1 MGSNVVITNFR
12 YLLYFTSVRGGRH
25 GKVVKEN
32 LGEGLSSF
40 PFLSPEL
47 VVPPFSSGV
56 ILVFSVLFQ
65 LGRGHEMAFDSL
77 LTRVVLT
84 ARCEASLME

>member
-1 MGSNVVITNFR
+1 MGGNAVITNFR
-12 YLLYFTSVRGGRH
+12 YLLYFTSVRGGRR

-56 ILVFSVLFQ
+56 ILVSSVLFQ
-65 LGRGHEMAFDSL
+65 HGRGREMSFDS
-77 LTRVVLT
+77 VLT
-84 ARCEASLME
+84 SGK